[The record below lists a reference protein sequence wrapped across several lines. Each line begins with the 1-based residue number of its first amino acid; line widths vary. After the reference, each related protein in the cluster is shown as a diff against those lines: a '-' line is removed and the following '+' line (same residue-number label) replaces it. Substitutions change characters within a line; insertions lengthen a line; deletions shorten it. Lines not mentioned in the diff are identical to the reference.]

1 VRSGFLNNYSDLQMS
16 VIVPVIY
23 SPQMSEL
30 TPPRSLRATVAAIL
44 AIVTGCY
51 LVAISGSFLVWGFG
65 HLYRH
70 TTFLRMLVI
79 VFTEVFIICTGVATV
94 IAGVGVWKRR
104 NRARVFAIALAG
116 LSILFGLW
124 LLEPFLR
131 LPASVIRAENIAPFV
146 LPVLAAI
153 AWLALLMGK
162 RVRAEFLPPV
172 VVQIY
177 VKLVGEGEAGTRP
190 RQAFDLGN
198 GLFELLAAE
207 GFDPAVEN
215 WEFRPGSIVRG
226 VKTHCAGETCL
237 LATLFEA

>member
-1 VRSGFLNNYSDLQMS
+1 VRSGFLNNYSDVQMS
-16 VIVPVIY
+16 VIVLVIY

-51 LVAISGSFLVWGFG
+51 WVAISGSFLVWGFG

-79 VFTEVFIICTGVATV
+79 VFTEVFIICMGVATV

-104 NRARVFAIALAG
+104 NRARVFVIALAG

-177 VKLVGEGEAGTRP
+177 VNLLNEGTPCAKPT
-190 RQAFDLGN
+190 QALALGN
-198 GLFELLAAE
+198 GLFELLPTE
-207 GFDPAVEN
+207 GRDPAIDH
-215 WEFRPGSIVRG
+215 WEFRPGSIVRA
-226 VKTHCAGETCL
+226 KEMRRNGEPFL
-237 LATLFEA
+237 LATSFEA